1 MLHHFHMSGP
11 TQPVGSL
18 PWGLWEG
25 AGWRAWCTLDWDA
38 WKAESRAVD
47 KAVLIC
53 FVRTGAWC
61 GTLYTNI
68 FCHHLTAN
76 HEGLWI
82 AADMNF
88 GGGSCDIKDHYWQ
101 GGYTAIS
108 EQLCPVSSAPRHRKF
123 LVTMPCEWNWM
134 NEWTCPAIASI
145 VLFFS
150 DLFCPS
156 RTCGKAANGPAEPD
170 VVASACLFAA
180 KCGTWHMFAINIF

>member
-47 KAVLIC
+47 KAVLIDLFC
-53 FVRTGAWC
+53 AYWCMVRYFVYQHFLPPFNRKSRV
-61 GTLYTNI
+61 
-68 FCHHLTAN
+68 
-76 HEGLWI
+76 GLWI
-82 AADMNF
+82 ADINF

-108 EQLCPVSSAPRHRKF
+108 EQLCPVSHQCSKAQEISGDHA
-123 LVTMPCEWNWM
+123 MWM
-134 NEWTCPAIASI
+134 NLPCNSFTCA
-145 VLFFS
+145 LFFRLVLPFLYLWQS
-150 DLFCPS
+150 GKRARWAWRSGVSVSFCNKM
-156 RTCGKAANGPAEPD
+156 R
-170 VVASACLFAA
+170 
-180 KCGTWHMFAINIF
+180 HMTYVCN